1 MAQVQIRMM
10 LIYFAYSAMN
20 QALHAKHANL
30 SKYHVREID
39 QVDVEVLQID
49 MQKQSRNA
57 GLDLILQ

>member
-1 MAQVQIRMM
+1 
-10 LIYFAYSAMN
+10 MN